1 MATTPLTRDQILSQL
16 NALQPSKSP
25 LSLPER
31 GKGYDAAS
39 HNLMPKVRGSKP
51 YRSKLK
57 QAAKDLYDLLRK
69 DTDVLDSVGKPVVV
83 NDKPRAVLTSFTPK
97 NRDANLLALEHILH
111 SLSYIA
117 SHLSKQLR
125 YIGIPL
131 NQEGYNVTGAYG
143 HLSFPAVQRVVYALH
158 LFQLGSK
165 PFLQIVPGT
174 YDRTKGTGQVTRME
188 ASRPAL
194 DWFTQTG
201 LILPD
206 HPNTPDQIYDPV
218 PVHLRLKPFDQKTSK
233 PGEPLYRPLQGTEM
247 IQPVSLALLKKAKLS
262 LPLPNYA
269 FYVDHWSWSEKR
281 SKLMAVRK
289 ADLYRSFSGED
300 GRGGRIYGHWV
311 QMLPAEA
318 RQYLTF
324 RNQPSVELD
333 YSSMQL
339 ALLYHLHGIP
349 MPEGELYEIP
359 GTRWSREA
367 CKAVL
372 RISVGSS
379 SKMQTVKSL
388 ANELLDMRLKANRAS
403 ELYEAFWTHHAAV
416 RPHGIGSDAPWEA
429 LQALEAKIA
438 LKVLCYLAQQNI
450 PAVPIHDSFLV
461 PAKYEAECYEAMQN
475 GFADYAPGITVMIK
489 STSGKSQVS

>member
-1 MATTPLTRDQILSQL
+1 MATSPLTQDPILSQL
-16 NALQPSKSP
+16 NALHPGNSP
-25 LSLPER
+25 LNLPER
-31 GKGYDAAS
+31 GKGYDLAS
-39 HNLMPKVRGSKP
+39 HNLLPKVDGSKP
-51 YRSKLK
+51 YKLK
-57 QAAKDLYDLLRK
+57 LKKASKDLYNLLRK
-69 DTDVLDSVGKPVVV
+69 DGDVLANVGKRVVV
-83 NDKPRAVLTSFTPK
+83 NDKPRAVLTAFTPK

-131 NQEGYNVTGAYG
+131 NQDGYGKTSPYK

-158 LFQLGSK
+158 LFLLDSK
-165 PFLQIVPGT
+165 PFVGIIPGT
-174 YDRTKGTGQVTRME
+174 YDRTKGTGQVTRIE
-188 ASRPAL
+188 TCRPAL
-194 DWFTQTG
+194 DWLTQKC

-206 HPNTPDQIYDPV
+206 HPNTPEQIYDPV
-218 PVHLRLKPFDQKTSK
+218 PVHLRLKPFAQTDAKRGD
-233 PGEPLYRPLQGTEM
+233 PMDRPLQGTEM
-247 IQPVSLALLKKAKLS
+247 VLPVSLALLKKAKLS

-281 SKLMAVRK
+281 SKLMATRR

-318 RQYLTF
+318 RKHLTF

-339 ALLYHLHGIP
+339 ALLYHLHSIP
-349 MPEGELYEIP
+349 MPEGELYEVP
-359 GTRWSREA
+359 GTSWSRDA

-379 SKMQTVKSL
+379 SKTQTVASL
-388 ANELLDMRLKANRAS
+388 RNELMAQRSKTARAE
-403 ELYEAFWTHHAAV
+403 ELYEAFWSHHGAV
-416 RPHGIGSDAPWEA
+416 RPHRTGSDAPWLK
-429 LQALEAKIA
+429 LQALEAKIT
-438 LKVLCYLAQQNI
+438 LKVLCYLAEFGI

-461 PAKYEAECYEAMQN
+461 PAKYEAECYDAMER
-475 GFADYAPGITVMIK
+475 GFTDYAPSIAVSIK
-489 STSGKSQVS
+489 STSDVA

>member
-1 MATTPLTRDQILSQL
+1 M
-16 NALQPSKSP
+16 
-25 LSLPER
+25 
-31 GKGYDAAS
+31 
-39 HNLMPKVRGSKP
+39 
-51 YRSKLK
+51 KLK
-57 QAAKDLYDLLRK
+57 QSAEDLYDLIRK
-69 DTDVLDSVGKPVVV
+69 DGDVKANVGEPVVV
-83 NDKPRAVLTSFTPK
+83 NDKPRAVLTAFTPK
-97 NRDANLLALEHILH
+97 NREANLLALEHILH

-131 NQEGYNVTGAYG
+131 NQDGYGQATAYK
-143 HLSFPAVQRVVYALH
+143 HISFPAIQRVVYALH
-158 LFQLGSK
+158 LFQLEDK
-165 PFLQIVPGT
+165 PFLEIIPGT
-174 YDRTKGTGQVTRME
+174 YDRTKGMGQVTRIE

-194 DWFTQTG
+194 DWFTQKG

-218 PVHLRLKPFDQKTSK
+218 PVHLRLKPFGQKEAK
-233 PGEPLYRPLQGTEM
+233 RGDPLYRPLQGTEM
-247 IQPVSLALLKKAKLS
+247 VLPVSLASLKNAKLS
-262 LPLPNYA
+262 LPLPDYA
-269 FYVDHWSWSEKR
+269 FYVDHWSWAEKR
-281 SKLMAVRK
+281 SKLMATRR

-311 QMLPAEA
+311 QMLPADA

-324 RNQPSVELD
+324 RNQSSVELD

-379 SKMQTVKSL
+379 SKTQTVKSL
-388 ANELLDMRLKANRAS
+388 ANELLAMRLKASRAD
-403 ELYEAFWTHHAAV
+403 ELYEAFWDHHVAV
-416 RPHGIGSDAPWEA
+416 RPHTPGSDAPWLE
-429 LQALEAKIA
+429 LQAIEAKIT

-461 PAKYEAECYEAMQN
+461 PAKYEAECHDAMRK
-475 GFADYAPGITVMIK
+475 GFADYAHGISVMIK
-489 STSGKSQVS
+489 STGGNSQDT

>member
-1 MATTPLTRDQILSQL
+1 VTINSA
-16 NALQPSKSP
+16 
-25 LSLPER
+25 
-31 GKGYDAAS
+31 
-39 HNLMPKVRGSKP
+39 
-51 YRSKLK
+51 
-57 QAAKDLYDLLRK
+57 
-69 DTDVLDSVGKPVVV
+69 GKPVVV
-83 NDKPRAVLTSFTPK
+83 NGKPRAVLTNFTPK

-131 NQEGYNVTGAYG
+131 NQDGYAKTSAYA
-143 HLSFPAVQRVVYALH
+143 HLSFTAVQRVVYALH
-158 LFQLGSK
+158 LFQLDAK
-165 PFLQIVPGT
+165 PFVDIIPGT
-174 YDRTKGTGQVTRME
+174 YDRTKQMGQVTRIE

-194 DWFTQTG
+194 DWFTQKG
-201 LILPD
+201 RILPD
-206 HPNTPDQIYDPV
+206 HPNTPEQIYDPE
-218 PVHLRLKPFDQKTSK
+218 PVHLRLKPLVQKEAK
-233 PGEPLYRPLQGTEM
+233 RGDPLYRPLLGTEM
-247 IQPVSLALLKKAKLS
+247 VLPISLALLKKAKLS
-262 LPLPNYA
+262 LPLPHYA
-269 FYVDHWSWSEKR
+269 LYERHWDWGQKR

-311 QMLPAEA
+311 QMLPSEA

-349 MPEGELYEIP
+349 MPEGELYDIP
-359 GTRWSREA
+359 CTRWSREA

-379 SKMQTVKSL
+379 SKMQTVKSI
-388 ANELLDMRLKANRAS
+388 ANELPAMRLKASRAE

-438 LKVLCYLAQQNI
+438 LKVLCYLAQLNI
-450 PAVPIHDSFLV
+450 PAIPIHVSFIV
-461 PAKYEAECYEAMQN
+461 PAKYETECYIAMKR
-475 GFADYAPGITVMIK
+475 GFEDYAPGISVMIK
-489 STSGKSQVS
+489 STGGKSQVS

>member
-1 MATTPLTRDQILSQL
+1 MAMPPLTRDQILSQL
-16 NALQPSKSP
+16 NALQGSKSP
-25 LSLPER
+25 LSLPGR
-31 GKGYDAAS
+31 GKGYDLAS
-39 HNLMPKVRGSKP
+39 QNLMPSVKGSKP
-51 YRSKLK
+51 YRLKLK
-57 QAAKDLYDLLRK
+57 QAAKDLYDLIRK
-69 DTDVLDSVGKPVVV
+69 DADVQARVGKPVVV

-97 NRDANLLALEHILH
+97 NREANLQALEHIIH

-131 NQEGYNVTGAYG
+131 NQDGYGKTSAYA
-143 HLSFPAVQRVVYALH
+143 HLSFPAVQRMVYALH
-158 LFQLGSK
+158 VFQLK
-165 PFLQIVPGT
+165 NRPFLAIFPGT
-174 YDRTKGTGQVTRME
+174 YDRTKGMGQVTRVE

-194 DWFTQTG
+194 DWFTQKG

-206 HPNTPDQIYDPV
+206 HPNTADQIYDPV
-218 PVHLRLKPFDQKTSK
+218 PVHLRLKPFGQKASK
-233 PGEPLYRPLQGTEM
+233 PGDPMYRPMQGTEM
-247 IQPVSLALLKKAKLS
+247 VLPVSLALLKNAKLS
-262 LPLPNYA
+262 LPLPDYA
-269 FYVDHWSWSEKR
+269 FYERQWDWKNKR
-281 SKLMAVRK
+281 SKLIVVRK
-289 ADLYRSFSGED
+289 ADLYRSFSGQD

-311 QMLPAEA
+311 QMLPADA
-318 RQYLTF
+318 RKHLTF

-349 MPEGELYEIP
+349 LPQGELYELP
-359 GTRWSREA
+359 ETRWSREA

-379 SKMQTVKSL
+379 SKTQTVRSL
-388 ANELLDMRLKANRAS
+388 ANELLARRSKAARAE

-416 RPHGIGSDAPWEA
+416 RPHVAGSDAPWEK

-450 PAVPIHDSFLV
+450 PAVPIHDSFIV
-461 PAKYEAECYEAMQN
+461 PAKYETECHTAMRK

-489 STSGKSQVS
+489 STSGKS